1 MSGLKNTVRRLGNA
15 SMGKGYKTGK
25 EIKAEKAAKAQNAL
39 DKVYAGAEV
48 PDDEM
53 LKRKERRKAAKRQ
66 GSRANTILTNND
78 DQLG

>member
-15 SMGKGYKTGK
+15 SMGKGYQTGDEMKAKKKAKEKT
-25 EIKAEKAAKAQNAL
+25 AR
-39 DKVYAGAEV
+39 DKIYSGAEV

-78 DQLG
+78 QLG